1 VGDLGVTEAA
11 DGVWDGRRVLLTG
24 AAGFLG
30 GWTARALLATGASVH
45 GLDIDWDGPRSIGA
59 PEGLTVVHGDVR
71 DPASMRRVLADTNAD
86 TVIHLAAQTLVGP
99 ALANPVDTF
108 QHNIEGTWMVL
119 EACRGAPTVRRIVVA
134 SSDKAYGDAGGRPY
148 REDMALRAVHPYDAS
163 KAAADILART
173 YAHTYALP
181 VAVSRCGNL
190 YGGGDLNWSRIVPGT
205 IRSVLSGERPVIR
218 SNGSLVR
225 DYLHVRDAAR
235 GVLRLA
241 DAVGAREDLRG
252 AALNFSGG
260 YRASV
265 IQVVEQILD
274 LMDSNLEPEIL
285 GTARFEIAE
294 QRVSSARA
302 RRELSWRP
310 EVRFVDGLRET
321 IDSYRAL
328 LEAGR

>member
-45 GLDIDWDGPRSIGA
+45 GLDIDWDGPRSIGS
-59 PEGLTVVHGDVR
+59 PEGLTVVQGDVR
-71 DPASMRRVLADTNAD
+71 DPAFMRRVLADTDAD

-108 QHNIEGTWMVL
+108 QHNIEGTWSVL